1 MFLIDFILHIG
12 DYIGNFIELYGAFT
26 YAILFLVIFIETG
39 LVIMPFLPG
48 DSLIFAAGAFVALGQ
63 LNYFWVYILLII
75 AAVAGDNINYLIGK
89 KIGQKIIE
97 SKKVKYLNEKNLN
110 KAHDLIN
117 KHGAKAVLLARFMPI
132 IRTIVPFIAGM
143 GEMDHKR
150 FTVYNFIGGIIWV
163 TLFINL
169 GYFFGNTEVVQEN
182 FTLIILAIIAISLLP
197 IAIEIIR
204 NMIKSK
210 K

>member
-63 LNYFWVYILLII
+63 LNYFWVFILLII

-150 FTVYNFIGGIIWV
+150 FTIYNFIGGIIWV

-169 GYFFGNTEVVQEN
+169 GYFFGNTEVVKEN
-182 FTLIILAIIAISLLP
+182 FTLVILAIIAISLLP
-197 IAIEIIR
+197 IVIEAIR
-204 NMIKSK
+204 NMVK
-210 K
+210 KKK